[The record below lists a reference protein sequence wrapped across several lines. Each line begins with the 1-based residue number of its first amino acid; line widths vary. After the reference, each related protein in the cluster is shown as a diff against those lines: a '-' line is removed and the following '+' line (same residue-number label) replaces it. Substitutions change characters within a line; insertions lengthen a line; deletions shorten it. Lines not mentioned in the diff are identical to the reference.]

1 MNKGTAFISIL
12 SKSTIERDIHH
23 GALNFCVGVDI
34 SKIMRGY
41 RSHAFFICVG
51 ISKITCG

>member
-1 MNKGTAFISIL
+1 MPETASFL
-12 SKSTIERDIHH
+12 